1 MKEVGEREETLTR
14 PRSPSRHEEG
24 SQDDHE
30 AIVMLERAFKL
41 NTIRCIVISSIL
53 LILVIIGLALGGA
66 ALGNTKDISKEL
78 RLNIDQKT
86 SEIESLNSENKQLNN
101 EIETLKNQKAS
112 LTDLTE
118 KLASFGDTLNVKIDS
133 NAKRLTRHGI

>member
-1 MKEVGEREETLTR
+1 MKEVGEREATFH
-14 PRSPSRHEEG
+14 PRSPTHGEEQG

-66 ALGNTKDISKEL
+66 ALGNTKDITKEL
-78 RLNIDQKT
+78 KLKVDQKDR
-86 SEIESLNSENKQLNN
+86 EIGD
-101 EIETLKNQKAS
+101 LKAE
-112 LTDLTE
+112 LEDE
-118 KLASFGDTLNVKIDS
+118 R
-133 NAKRLTRHGI
+133 AKRKSELQKLDKEFKKAINDLKVELRNTYALKSHTHSNTGG